1 MGGYNMKKED
11 LIEKAVEVGENYER
25 KYTGCAQ
32 CVLGAFKTVFRSI
45 SEDVFKSA
53 TGLCGGIGG
62 TGNACGALTG
72 GVMVLSVYIGREFD
86 NFEDSGFEMQGKN
99 RELVKEL
106 YNYFM
111 EEYEGIRC
119 KQVQEA
125 MLGRSYDFFDEEELA
140 EWEASTAHE
149 KECPMVVGRS
159 IRLVT
164 EILIRE
170 GFIDPK
176 EY

>member
-1 MGGYNMKKED
+1 MKKKE
-11 LIEKAVEVGENYER
+11 LIEKTVEVAEDYER

-32 CVLGAFKTVFRSI
+32 CVLGAFKNVFGTI
-45 SEDVFKSA
+45 NDDVFKA
-53 TGLCGGIGG
+53 GTGLCGGIGG

-72 GVMVLSVYIGREFD
+72 GTMVLSVYLGREFD
-86 NFEDSGFEMQGKN
+86 NFADPGFEMQGKN

-106 YNYFM
+106 YDYFM
-111 EEYEGIRC
+111 DEYGGITC
-119 KQVQEA
+119 KQVQKA

-140 EWEASTAHE
+140 KWEASTAHE

-159 IRLVT
+159 VRLVT

-170 GFIDPK
+170 GLI
-176 EY
+176 ELEE